1 MEEISSTIK
10 IVTYLWLFCK
20 NIPMCLDIHSI
31 VYKTGY
37 YQMILSMHYATSF
50 QQQAISGLNRFHG
63 ECLLRWRWNQRNFFG
78 YCQQLEWPLILTKVR
93 FLEGREI
100 LNSVLLVTA
109 KTDLNKNTNLHRIA
123 FIACRFNVSAVFK
136 TWYKPSSIRG

>member
-1 MEEISSTIK
+1 MWHIYDYFVKTYPCAWISIA
-10 IVTYLWLFCK
+10 LF
-20 NIPMCLDIHSI
+20 I
-31 VYKTGY
+31 KTGY

-109 KTDLNKNTNLHRIA
+109 KTDLNKNTNLHRIP